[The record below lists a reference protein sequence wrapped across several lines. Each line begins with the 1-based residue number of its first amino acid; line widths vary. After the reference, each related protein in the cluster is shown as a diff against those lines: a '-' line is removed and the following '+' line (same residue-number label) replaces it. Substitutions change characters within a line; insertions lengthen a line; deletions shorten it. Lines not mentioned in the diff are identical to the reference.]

1 MPDPTMFAP
10 PDCAACGAVSSET
23 VAELH
28 RAHAADRDEWQVQ
41 LTRAEARALRMEG
54 ALRTIEA
61 WPFDFMGDCV
71 ADARALA
78 RKALEE

>member
-1 MPDPTMFAP
+1 MPDSTIFSP

-28 RAHAADRDEWQVQ
+28 RAHAAARDEWQAQ
-41 LTRAEARALRMEG
+41 LMRAEARAMRMER